1 VSATIII
8 TKKSF
13 WTKKPIVESI
23 QESLDHFK
31 KDGNVEK
38 LKTRVNAKCLPSDP
52 QYLITFLYDQIK
64 DF

>member
-1 VSATIII
+1 VSANIIV

-13 WTKKPIVESI
+13 WIKKPIVESI
-23 QESLDHFK
+23 PEALDHFK
-31 KDGNVEK
+31 RDGNVEK
-38 LKTRVNAKCLPSDP
+38 LKTRINSKSLPSDP